1 MGFSAD
7 AYRGADSPTKVP
19 LSLFLS
25 LFLVFNSIF
34 MGVLLLICDC
44 VVFAE
49 VEDCVIFL
57 KLANEKGGLCGLET
71 SI

>member
-1 MGFSAD
+1 MGFTAD
-7 AYRGADSPTKVP
+7 AYRGADSPTKVH
-19 LSLFLS
+19 LSLSLS
-25 LFLVFNSIF
+25 LSLVFNSIF
-34 MGVLLLICDC
+34 TGVLLLICDW

-57 KLANEKGGLCGLET
+57 KLANEKGCICGLET